1 MERGV
6 LAFEDLSVDN
16 FVSVHQ
22 AIGMDMDHLKLSLST
37 LAKWHATTAVLL
49 LKVVM

>member
-1 MERGV
+1 MEKGV
-6 LAFEDLSVDN
+6 LSFQDLGVDN

-22 AIGMDMDHLKLSLST
+22 ASGMDMDHLKLSLST

-49 LKVVM
+49 LKVL